1 MVENSIAEHG
11 NSRKSNI
18 ERYIIRMY
26 FSFFT
31 SNVLPLITRVI
42 TSFQGSKLEI
52 LSDDTYNIKQ
62 SKYLHF

>member
-42 TSFQGSKLEI
+42 VCFQGSKLKI
-52 LSDDTYNIKQ
+52 LSDYTYNIKL
-62 SKYLHF
+62 SKYVHF